1 MRYSKI
7 LTPASSKPKTLY
19 LTTMEIAITRFSI
32 SIKISVYFNNNKRWG
47 DKVTVQGKACSLIS
61 NHLSLY
67 NSAWI

>member
-1 MRYSKI
+1 VPIGGGIRLDKVGVTI
-7 LTPASSKPKTLY
+7 FNTY
-19 LTTMEIAITRFSI
+19 LL

>member
-1 MRYSKI
+1 MRLSLLASKS
-7 LTPASSKPKTLY
+7 LFGN
-19 LTTMEIAITRFSI
+19 LTTHRCVSLGGYSWGFVELAH
-32 SIKISVYFNNNKRWG
+32 YFNNNKRWG